1 MSRKNGTGG
10 AELENGKGTRGFGDE
25 QGAGAVI
32 ERASRFESGGKA
44 IAMDCF
50 VPEGNGQRH
59 PAVIGLH
66 GSGGGH
72 ASMAEHARMLAGRG
86 FAVYVPHYFDRTATT
101 GVADKA
107 TAVRNFPAW
116 GKTLWDA
123 ITFVERQEAVDGGR
137 IGLLGFSLGAYL
149 AMSVAVVDPRVRAVV
164 EFFGGLPKEM
174 KFFMRRLC
182 PVLILHGEEDATVP
196 VEEAHHLREV
206 LEKRHVAYE
215 LQIYPGVGHGFS
227 GDTWVDAQGRMA
239 MFLEKY
245 VANIEG

>member
-1 MSRKNGTGG
+1 M
-10 AELENGKGTRGFGDE
+10 ENGKGNGGVSE
-25 QGAGAVI
+25 C
-32 ERASRFESGGKA
+32 ASRFESGGKA
-44 IAMDCF
+44 IAVDCF
-50 VPEGNGQRH
+50 VPEGNGECH

-66 GSGGGH
+66 GSGGGY
-72 ASMAEHARMLAGRG
+72 ASMAEHARMLARLG
-86 FAVYVPHYFDRTATT
+86 FAVYIPHYFDRTGTT
-101 GVADKA
+101 GLAVKA

-123 ITFVERQEAVDGGR
+123 ITFAEMQDAVDGGR

-206 LEKRHVAYE
+206 LEKRNVAYE
-215 LQIYPGVGHGFS
+215 MQIYPGVGHRFS
-227 GDTWVDAQGRMA
+227 GDTWLDARGRMA
-239 MFLEKY
+239 TFLEKY